1 MTRFFSSLLKKYD
14 EEKHGQHQKDIFPNI
29 VHPFS
34 IFTFIKQNV
43 KQGEIFVMQDSL
55 AMAWSS
61 FFSFS
66 LFLFP
71 LFHFLV
77 TQTRSP
83 SRPSVA
89 VAGCRPHDGSPTLAG
104 ALLCPRLSPQTC
116 TSDAIIIL
124 VNVVIWQLL
133 DHHHHRHP
141 IQIEL
146 FFNVSALS

>member
-1 MTRFFSSLLKKYD
+1 MKKNMD
-14 EEKHGQHQKDIFPNI
+14 QKDIFPNI

-34 IFTFIKQNV
+34 IFTFMKQIV
-43 KQGEIFVMQDSL
+43 KQDKIFVMQDSL

-89 VAGCRPHDGSPTLAG
+89 VAGCRPHDGSPHISWN
-104 ALLCPRLSPQTC
+104 SPLPKAFS
-116 TSDAIIIL
+116 SDL
-124 VNVVIWQLL
+124 
-133 DHHHHRHP
+133 H
-141 IQIEL
+141 
-146 FFNVSALS
+146 